1 MLTESAFVVDVGG
14 VGWYNN
20 LLLKIFFQGGFFM
33 IDERETVLNKVQEPV
48 FTAQAMAK
56 MAMCV
61 ALISIGGYIAF
72 PTPFSPVMVT
82 ATTFALGITALILP
96 PKQAFVAVLVW
107 ILLGTVGAPVFSGGQ
122 GGIGKLLGPSGGFF
136 LGFLLGYGL
145 SSYFKGKA
153 YSFKRYLLVLVGIAF
168 PFTYIFGIL
177 YMMLA
182 LHISAWQAM
191 TMAMFA
197 FIPGD
202 IIKAVGAAFVA
213 VRINKALEH

>member
-1 MLTESAFVVDVGG
+1 MQ
-14 VGWYNN
+14 N
-20 LLLKIFFQGGFFM
+20 Q
-33 IDERETVLNKVQEPV
+33 V
-48 FTAQAMAK
+48 FSPRSMGR

-61 ALISIGGYIAF
+61 ALISVGGYIAF

-82 ATTFALGITALILP
+82 ATTLALGITALVLP
-96 PKQAFVAVLVW
+96 PKQTAVAILVW
-107 ILLGTVGAPVFSGGQ
+107 ILLGAAGVPVFSGGQ